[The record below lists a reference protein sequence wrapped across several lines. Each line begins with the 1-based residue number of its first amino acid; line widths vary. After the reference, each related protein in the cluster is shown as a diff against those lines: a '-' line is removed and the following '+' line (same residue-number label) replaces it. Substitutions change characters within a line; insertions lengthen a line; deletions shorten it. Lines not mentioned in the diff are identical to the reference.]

1 MAETTDNNLR
11 FELPDPTLD
20 DNTWGTILNALFDEL
35 ERAITAVHSQD
46 FTSSDVTLG
55 AAGGANEEARKA
67 ILVATGSLAGNVN
80 FVVPN
85 EPKIYIVTNNTS
97 ESFTLGIKTSGGSA
111 LEIPQGE
118 TLLVYCDGSD
128 AFTQL
133 NAVVSGTVT
142 EATNALTLISVAGAD
157 FAQKAVKNQWTK
169 PQVID
174 ANQVALDTAGDP
186 NFYVPDADSDTN
198 ILVKQSEMMISTND
212 VKIKNPTGTPLD
224 GQIIVVTVEQRSADP
239 KSIQWGTKYKWPDD
253 TAIDLTQTVDKID
266 AFSFMYNANVAFWLN
281 FGTALNI
288 PRA

>member
-1 MAETTDNNLR
+1 MATTTDDNLR

-20 DNTWGTILNALFDEL
+20 DNTWGAILNTLFNEL
-35 ERAITAVHSQD
+35 ERAITAIHSQA
-46 FTSSDVTLG
+46 FTASDVTLG

-67 ILVATGSLAGNVN
+67 ILVATGALAANVN
-80 FVVPN
+80 FIVPN
-85 EPKIYIVTNNTS
+85 EPKIYIVTNNTT
-97 ESFTLGIKTSGGSA
+97 ESFTLGIKTSAGSA

-118 TLLVYCDGSD
+118 TLLVYCDGSA

-133 NAVVSGTVT
+133 NASVSGTVS

-174 ANQVALDTAGDP
+174 ANQVTLDVSGDP
-186 NFYVPDADSDTN
+186 NYYVPDADSDTN
-198 ILVKQSEMMISTND
+198 ILVKQSEMQRDSN
-212 VKIKNPTGTPLD
+212 VLKIKNPTGTPLD
-224 GQIIVVTVEQRSADP
+224 GQVLVVTVEQRSSTP
-239 KSIQWGTKYKWPDD
+239 KSIEWGTKYKWPDD